1 MVQAMIISV
10 GGTPE
15 PVVKTL
21 LEHRPGFVCFFGSE
35 ETIERVGEI
44 KGLAREA
51 GVEVRNRNVIVRDPQ
66 DLVACYRDAQE
77 AAARVDEAG
86 FEPEQVVVD
95 YTGGTKTMSA
105 ALALATVGKG
115 FRFSYVG
122 GRERTKQGLGVVV
135 TGTEE
140 IRTGVSPW
148 RLFAVEEKRA
158 FASLF
163 NRHLFASAEE
173 VLSRAARHDAE
184 EQELL
189 GALVRLARGYRH
201 WDAFRHAEAKPEVAA
216 GVAGLATWL
225 RFRPDSGLEAALAAA
240 QGSLAFLDRLQEG
253 TRGFKRRH
261 RLQVADLLANAR
273 RRAEVG
279 RHDDAVGRVYRALE
293 LTGQLAFEEAFGRDT
308 GAADP
313 ARLPESLRDEYVARY
328 GGREGGG
335 LQLPLFAVFRAL
347 EAAGRPEG
355 LAFAARR
362 EEVEKLLY
370 ARNHSILAH
379 GFEPVA
385 PDLPARFEALVR
397 EAFGVGEAV
406 AFPVFGF

>member
-10 GGTPE
+10 GGTAE
-15 PVVKTL
+15 PIVKTL
-21 LEHRPGFVCFFGSE
+21 VEHRPGFVCFFGSE

-44 KGLAREA
+44 KRLAREA
-51 GVEVRNRNVIVRDPQ
+51 GVEVRNRNVMARDPQ
-66 DLVACYRDAQE
+66 DLVACYRDALE
-77 AAARVDEAG
+77 ASARVEEAG
-86 FEPEQVVVD
+86 VDAEEVVVD

-115 FRFSYVG
+115 YRFSYVG
-122 GRERTKQGLGVVV
+122 GTRRDKNGVGVVV
-135 TGTEE
+135 TGAEDV
-140 IRTGVSPW
+140 RTGVSPW

-173 VLSRAARHDAE
+173 VVSRAARHDTE

-189 GALVRLARGYRH
+189 GALARLARGYRH
-201 WDAFRHAEAKPEVAA
+201 WDAFRHAEAKPEVADGIA
-216 GVAGLATWL
+216 ALATWV
-225 RFRPDSGLEAALAAA
+225 RFRPEPGLEEALGAA
-240 QGSLAFLDRLQEG
+240 QRSLAFLSRLQQG
-253 TRGFKRRH
+253 TRGFKARH

-273 RRAEVG
+273 RRAEAG

-293 LTGQLAFEEAFGRDT
+293 LTGQLAFEEAFGCDT
-308 GAADP
+308 SAADP
-313 ARLPESLRDEYVARY
+313 ARLPETLREEYAARY
-328 GGREGGG
+328 AGRDGAA

-355 LAFAARR
+355 LAFAACRAGLD
-362 EEVEKLLY
+362 KLLY

-385 PDLPARFEALVR
+385 PDLPQRFEALVR
-397 EAFGVGEAV
+397 EAFGVEEAAV
-406 AFPVFGF
+406 FPRFSF